1 MKKTLLLFFC
11 VGFLTSNEPSSD
23 TDTEYWICH
32 NLESEEHG
40 NVCSDSCYESGNE
53 HKFCWFLEKQRC
65 LESGLSTEVQN
76 ACLIFEQFND

>member
-11 VGFLTSNEPSSD
+11 VGCLTSNEPSSD

-53 HKFCWFLEKQRC
+53 HKFCWFLLVFQLKNQHI
-65 LESGLSTEVQN
+65 LLTHFY
-76 ACLIFEQFND
+76 LTIFFPY